1 MLAPGIPDHNGCE
14 PSPGR
19 TVKWA
24 AGLRRPTGNP
34 SLVLGV
40 LLGPGLGPACDLGPL
55 ARSVKTFEST
65 EGFP

>member
-14 PSPGR
+14 PSPR
-19 TVKWA
+19 PTVKWA

-34 SLVLGV
+34 SLVLG
-40 LLGPGLGPACDLGPL
+40 LGPL